1 MEFDAALQLVRFYG
15 RIKGVAEDKLDKTVL
30 DLMTRLGLSE
40 QDAMKPVGTYSG
52 GMKRKPGDSFFLP
65 ALNFNSKLVLLQM
78 FQKTDHHLSRG
89 GVDCGR
95 LWLEFDR
102 FPSQYLSSEIVLPKW
117 RIMCLAM
124 FSNSMVGFDNYSV
137 SIWMMSIK
145 KNHHG

>member
-89 GVDCGR
+89 GWIVAGCGWNLTGSLRSICHPR
-95 LWLEFDR
+95 LCCR
-102 FPSQYLSSEIVLPKW
+102 SGVL
-117 RIMCLAM
+117 C
-124 FSNSMVGFDNYSV
+124 V
-137 SIWMMSIK
+137 
-145 KNHHG
+145 